1 MLLCCAKNLG
11 QSRRPFWVPAIC
23 FGTAAHYSN
32 TAPEL
37 SLCRSPPN
45 KSKDTRHFYHYLLVF
60 TYNDTYA
67 KALPYSVSDPQCQKF
82 GQCLPNSMTL
92 TNFPQKW
99 SVADF
104 NQSVFRSPRLPRL
117 KTKHFCLLHHYA
129 KIAELWICKNGNY
142 LPAPSLEARRIV
154 RHFE

>member
-1 MLLCCAKNLG
+1 MLPCCAKNLG

-23 FGTAAHYSN
+23 FGTEAQYSN

-37 SLCRSPPN
+37 TLCRNPQHI
-45 KSKDTRHFYHYLLVF
+45 SKDLRHFYHYLLVF

-67 KALPYSVSDPQCQKF
+67 KALPYSVSDPRVKNSVSACQTV
-82 GQCLPNSMTL
+82 TL
-92 TNFPQKW
+92 TNFPQNGPLLNLISW
-99 SVADF
+99 CFTLLVYQD
-104 NQSVFRSPRLPRL
+104 L
-117 KTKHFCLLHHYA
+117 KQNIFCLLHHYA

-142 LPAPSLEARRIV
+142 LPAPSLEARRII